1 MIAVAK
7 SGLMEIC
14 EIQWILRIIID
25 IPKITGLFSAI
36 LSVIW
41 HKIKKFRLY
50 SVATCNLIDLKQTR
64 L

>member
-14 EIQWILRIIID
+14 EIQLILRILID
-25 IPKITGLFSAI
+25 IQKITGLFSAI

-41 HKIKKFRLY
+41 QKNKKFRLY
-50 SVATCNLIDLKQTR
+50 SVATCNLIDLKQT
-64 L
+64 LL